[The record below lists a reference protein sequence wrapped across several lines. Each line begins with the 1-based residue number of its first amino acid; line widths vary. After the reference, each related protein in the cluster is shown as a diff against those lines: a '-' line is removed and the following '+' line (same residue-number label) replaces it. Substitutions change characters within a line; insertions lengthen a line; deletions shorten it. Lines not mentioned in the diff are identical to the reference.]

1 MWIVRLALRR
11 PLSVAVMA
19 LLMLVL
25 GVLSFG
31 LMNVDIFPSIDLP
44 VVLVVWNYPGLSA
57 FDVERRMVFISERA
71 YSTTVNGIEHI
82 ESESINGIGM
92 LKVYFYPGTD
102 IGGSIAQINAVSE
115 TILSNL
121 PRGIQPPQII
131 SYNASN
137 VPVAQLN
144 VYSDVLSTN
153 KLFDYGLNFIRIQLF
168 TIPGFS
174 SPAPLGG
181 VSRAVMANL
190 DPNAL
195 YANGLSAFDVG
206 NALATTNVVIPSGT
220 AKMGNYEYNVDL
232 NMSVPTVPDFNRLPI
247 KYLNGAPV
255 FLGDV
260 AHVTDSHQPETNVVR
275 FNGQQATYLLVVKHA
290 DASTLTVVDAVKKK
304 LPEIRATAP
313 KGLNVMLT
321 FDQSQFVRAA
331 LRDVVQEA
339 VTAAI
344 LVAIMVL
351 LFLGSPRSMIIVITS
366 IPLSILTAIIGLKLT
381 GQTINTM
388 TLGGIALA
396 VGMLVDDA
404 TVEVE
409 NIHRNHA
416 MHKPLLVAILDGAS
430 QIATPT
436 FVGTLAICIV
446 FFPVVLLTG
455 VARFLFT
462 PLALAVVFSM
472 LTSYLLSRTLVP
484 TMARYLLP
492 DTHEEHL
499 GTGLWARIVTA
510 FDARF
515 ERVKEAYR
523 FGLARFIARR
533 TFSLVC
539 VAVLILSSLAMLLVV
554 GEDFFPRVDA
564 GMMSLHVRMP
574 TGTRVEHTEYI
585 VDNIERA
592 IRTVVPADEMQG
604 ISDNI
609 GLPLSYDLAF
619 YHTDSIGPQ
628 DADLLIQLKPEH
640 QPTAIYQNKIRRML
654 ASRFPNVTAYFQ
666 AADIVSQV
674 LNFGLPA
681 AIDAQI
687 NGNNLE
693 ADYDIALRLQDRM
706 RRIPGVS
713 DLRIAEPQDYPTFGV
728 NVDRDKALQLGIT
741 QQQVASSML
750 STLSGASLL
759 QPNFWL
765 DPKSGVNYN
774 VVAQAPQHLI
784 DSVATLS
791 NIPLSTPNTRGRH
804 AEPGAVAW
812 QPRDR
817 HSPLGSRRRRALHRA
832 ARHRRGRRRRGP
844 RPRQRHQRGAARNQQ
859 PRPAARRH
867 PRRDPRAEP
876 GDARLVHHA
885 RRRPGARDHPRV
897 PADGRELSVVARA
910 FHHHDGGAGRAGGRA
925 VDARGHGHHHQRRIA
940 DGRDHGG
947 RRRRRQ
953 RQPVDHLRQRIAR
966 GRLQPARGGDRSGPH
981 PLPPDHHDRARDDS
995 GDAADGAVAGI
1006 GIGAERAA
1014 RPRRYRR
1021 AAGCYDDDAV
1031 RGAGRI
1037 FDFQPQPYRQ
1047 TSARPRDR
1055 GNHAAWRVEY
1065 FSRWKTTRK
1074 ISACR
1079 HPADFFLPDGSSPSS
1094 SS

>member
-44 VVLVVWNYPGLSA
+44 VVMVVWNYPGLSA

-82 ESESINGIGM
+82 ESESINGIGL

-102 IGGSIAQINAVSE
+102 VGGAIAQMNSVSQS
-115 TILSNL
+115 ILSNL
-121 PRGIQPPQII
+121 PRGVQPPQII

-181 VSRAVMANL
+181 VSRSVMVNL
-190 DPNAL
+190 DPSAL

-206 NALATTNVVIPSGT
+206 NALASTNVVIPSGT
-220 AKMGNYEYNVDL
+220 AKMGNYEYNIDL
-232 NMSVPTVPDFNRLPI
+232 NMSVPKVSDFNQLPI
-247 KYLNGAPV
+247 KYRNGAPV

-260 AHVTDSHQPETNVVR
+260 APVTDSHPPETNVVR

-290 DASTLTVVDAVKKK
+290 DASTLTVVDAVKAK
-304 LPEIRATAP
+304 LPDIRATAP

-366 IPLSILTAIIGLKLT
+366 IPLSILTAIVGLKLT

-430 QIATPT
+430 QIAGPT

-446 FFPVVLLTG
+446 FFPVVMLTG
-455 VARFLFT
+455 VAKFLFT
-462 PLALAVVFSM
+462 PLALAVVFAM

-484 TMARYLLP
+484 TMARLLLP
-492 DTHEEHL
+492 EEHEQNL
-499 GTGLWARIVTA
+499 GPGRWARVVRA

-515 ERVKEAYR
+515 EQVKHSYR
-523 FGLARFIARR
+523 FALAKFIARR
-533 TFSLVC
+533 NFSLAC
-539 VAVLILSSLAMLLVV
+539 VAILILSSLAMLFVV
-554 GEDFFPRVDA
+554 GEDFFPRIDA

-574 TGTRVEHTEYI
+574 TGTRVEHTEFM

-592 IRTVVPADEMQG
+592 IRTVVPADELEG

-609 GLPLSYDLAF
+609 GLPISYNLAF

-628 DADLLIQLKPEH
+628 DADLLIQLKPDH
-640 QPTAIYQNKIRRML
+640 QPTAIYQNKIRGLLKRQY
-654 ASRFPNVTAYFQ
+654 PNVTAYFQ

-706 RRIPGVS
+706 RLIPGVS
-713 DLRIAEPQDYPTFGV
+713 DLRIAEPQDYPAFGV
-728 NVDRDKALQLGIT
+728 NVDRAKALELGIT

-750 STLSGASLL
+750 STLSGAMLL

-765 DPKSGVNYN
+765 DPKSGVNYS
-774 VVAQAPQHLI
+774 VVSQAPQHLI

-791 NIPLSTPNTRGRH
+791 NIPLSTPPSATGTQGQPQLLGNLGTITHGWDPAVVAHYTVQRVIDVDAAVEGRDLGSVTSAVQHEIDNLGPLPVGTHVVIRGQSQAMH
-804 AEPGAVAW
+804 DSFLTLGEGLILAIVLVYLLMVANFQSWLEPFIIMMAVPGALAGVLWMLAITGTTINVESLMGAIMAVGVGVANANLLITFANEL
-812 QPRDR
+812 REEGY
-817 HSPLGSRRRRALHRA
+817 SPLA
-832 ARHRRGRRRRGP
+832 A
-844 RPRQRHQRGAARNQQ
+844 AI
-859 PRPAARRH
+859 
-867 PRRDPRAEP
+867 E
-876 GDARLVHHA
+876 
-885 RRRPGARDHPRV
+885 
-897 PADGRELSVVARA
+897 
-910 FHHHDGGAGRAGGRA
+910 AGRIRFRPIIMTALAMILGMLPMALSLGSGSEQNAPLGRA
-925 VDARGHGHHHQRRIA
+925 VIGGLFAATMMTLFVVPAVYSIFGRDVIGKHQRDAEIEA
-940 DGRDHGG
+940 
-947 RRRRRQ
+947 
-953 RQPVDHLRQRIAR
+953 IN
-966 GRLQPARGGDRSGPH
+966 
-981 PLPPDHHDRARDDS
+981 LP
-995 GDAADGAVAGI
+995 GA
-1006 GIGAERAA
+1006 
-1014 RPRRYRR
+1014 
-1021 AAGCYDDDAV
+1021 
-1031 RGAGRI
+1031 
-1037 FDFQPQPYRQ
+1037 
-1047 TSARPRDR
+1047 
-1055 GNHAAWRVEY
+1055 
-1065 FSRWKTTRK
+1065 
-1074 ISACR
+1074 
-1079 HPADFFLPDGSSPSS
+1079 
-1094 SS
+1094 

>member
-220 AKMGNYEYNVDL
+220 AKMGNYEYNVVL

-654 ASRFPNVTAYFQ
+654 ANRFPNVTAYFQ

-791 NIPLSTPNTRGRH
+791 NIPLSTPNTAAGTQSQAQLLGNLATVTHRWDPAVVAHYTVQRVIDVDAGVEGRDLGSVTNAVQHEINNLGPLPAGTRVVIRGQSQAMH
-804 AEPGAVAW
+804 DSFTTLGEGLVLAIILVYLLMVANFQSWLEPFIIMMAVPGALAGVLWMLAVTGTTINVESLMGAIMAVGVGVANGNLLITFANEL
-812 QPRDR
+812 REEGY
-817 HSPLGSRRRRALHRA
+817 SPLA
-832 ARHRRGRRRRGP
+832 A
-844 RPRQRHQRGAARNQQ
+844 AI
-859 PRPAARRH
+859 
-867 PRRDPRAEP
+867 E
-876 GDARLVHHA
+876 
-885 RRRPGARDHPRV
+885 
-897 PADGRELSVVARA
+897 
-910 FHHHDGGAGRAGGRA
+910 AGRIRFRPIIMTALAMILGMLPMALSLGSGSEQNAPLGRA
-925 VDARGHGHHHQRRIA
+925 VIGGLLAATMMTLFVVPAVYSIFSRSLIGKHQRDLEIEA
-940 DGRDHGG
+940 
-947 RRRRRQ
+947 
-953 RQPVDHLRQRIAR
+953 IT
-966 GRLQPARGGDRSGPH
+966 
-981 PLPPDHHDRARDDS
+981 LP
-995 GDAADGAVAGI
+995 GA
-1006 GIGAERAA
+1006 
-1014 RPRRYRR
+1014 
-1021 AAGCYDDDAV
+1021 
-1031 RGAGRI
+1031 
-1037 FDFQPQPYRQ
+1037 
-1047 TSARPRDR
+1047 
-1055 GNHAAWRVEY
+1055 
-1065 FSRWKTTRK
+1065 
-1074 ISACR
+1074 
-1079 HPADFFLPDGSSPSS
+1079 
-1094 SS
+1094 

>member
-19 LLMLVL
+19 MLMLVL

-44 VVLVVWNYPGLSA
+44 VVMVVWNYPGLSA

-82 ESESINGIGM
+82 ESESINGLGL
-92 LKVYFYPGTD
+92 LKVYFQPGAD
-102 IGGSIAQINAVSE
+102 IAGAIAQINAVSE

-144 VYSDVLSTN
+144 IYSDVLSTN

-181 VSRAVMANL
+181 VSRSVMVNL
-190 DPNAL
+190 DPTAL
-195 YANGLSAFDVG
+195 YANGLSAYDVG
-206 NALATTNVVIPSGT
+206 NALASTNVVIPSGT
-220 AKMGNYEYNVDL
+220 AKMGNYEYNIDL
-232 NMSVPTVPDFNRLPI
+232 NMSVPKVADFNKLPI

-260 AHVTDSHQPETNVVR
+260 APVTDSHQPETNVVR

-290 DASTLTVVDAVKKK
+290 DASTLKVVDAVKKK
-304 LPEIRATAP
+304 LPDIRATAP

-331 LRDVVQEA
+331 LSDVVQEA
-339 VTAAI
+339 LTAAL

-351 LFLGSPRSMIIVITS
+351 FFLGSPRSMIIVITS
-366 IPLSILTAIIGLKLT
+366 IPLSILTAIVGLKLT

-409 NIHRNHA
+409 NIHRNQA
-416 MHKPLLVAILDGAS
+416 LHKPLLVAILDGAS
-430 QIATPT
+430 QIAGPT

-455 VARFLFT
+455 VAKFLFT
-462 PLALAVVFSM
+462 PLALAVVFAM

-484 TMARYLLP
+484 TMARLLLP
-492 DTHEEHL
+492 EDHEENL
-499 GTGLWARIVTA
+499 GSGRWGRIVRA

-515 ERVKEAYR
+515 ERVKHSYR
-523 FGLARFIARR
+523 FALAKFIARR
-533 TFSLVC
+533 NFSLAC
-539 VAVLILSSLAMLLVV
+539 VAIIVLSSLAMLFVV
-554 GEDFFPRVDA
+554 GEDFFPSIDA

-574 TGTRVEHTEYI
+574 TGTRVEHTELV
-585 VDNIERA
+585 VDNIERT
-592 IRTVVPADEMQG
+592 IRTVVPADELEG

-628 DADLLIQLKPEH
+628 DCDILIQLKPDH
-640 QPTAIYQNKIRRML
+640 KPTAVYQKKIRGL
-654 ASRFPNVTAYFQ
+654 LSRQYPNVTAYFQ

-687 NGNNLE
+687 NGNDLE
-693 ADYDIALRLQDRM
+693 ADYDIALRLKDKM
-706 RRIPGVS
+706 SLIPGVS
-713 DLRIAEPQDYPTFGV
+713 DLRIAEPQNYPTFSV

-750 STLSGASLL
+750 STLSGAMLL

-765 DPKSGVNYN
+765 DPKSGVNYS
-774 VVAQAPQHLI
+774 VVSQAPQHLI

-791 NIPLSTPNTRGRH
+791 NIPLSTPPSATGTQGQAQLLGNLSTITHGWDPAVVAHYTVQRVIDVDAAVQGRDLGSVASGVQREIDKLGPLPAGTHVVIRGQSQAMRESFRTLGEGLVL
-804 AEPGAVAW
+804 AIILVYLLMVANFQSWLEPFIIMMAVPGALAGVLWMLAITGTTINVESLMGAIMAVGVGVANGNLLITFANEL
-812 QPRDR
+812 REEGY
-817 HSPLGSRRRRALHRA
+817 SPLA
-832 ARHRRGRRRRGP
+832 A
-844 RPRQRHQRGAARNQQ
+844 AI
-859 PRPAARRH
+859 
-867 PRRDPRAEP
+867 E
-876 GDARLVHHA
+876 
-885 RRRPGARDHPRV
+885 
-897 PADGRELSVVARA
+897 
-910 FHHHDGGAGRAGGRA
+910 AGRIRFRPIIMTALAMILGMLPMALSLGSGSEQNAPLGRA
-925 VDARGHGHHHQRRIA
+925 VI
-940 DGRDHGG
+940 GG
-947 RRRRRQ
+947 LLAATMMTLF
-953 RQPVDHLRQRIAR
+953 VV
-966 GRLQPARGGDRSGPH
+966 PAVYS
-981 PLPPDHHDRARDDS
+981 
-995 GDAADGAVAGI
+995 I
-1006 GIGAERAA
+1006 
-1014 RPRRYRR
+1014 
-1021 AAGCYDDDAV
+1021 
-1031 RGAGRI
+1031 
-1037 FDFQPQPYRQ
+1037 
-1047 TSARPRDR
+1047 
-1055 GNHAAWRVEY
+1055 
-1065 FSRWKTTRK
+1065 FSRSLIGKQQRDAEVEA
-1074 ISACR
+1074 INLPSA
-1079 HPADFFLPDGSSPSS
+1079 
-1094 SS
+1094 